1 MRRAI
6 MMVIM
11 SLTVVFMTRAVTP
24 DSIPSPY
31 VDTRY
36 GFALSIGAGGL
47 ITGSARDAPVYT
59 VGKLSDFLG
68 EFRLSIFWNPL
79 KHWGLNLDYGE
90 LFSNKYIPS
99 PGIEDFGLTS
109 GYEMPS
115 GDYERYGGVSYITLA
130 PVYRIVISRVML
142 SGEIGFGF
150 SDRKYGKHREYFGKN
165 RESNEL
171 RRLDVLLDHGSLFT
185 MTPRVSAWYI
195 FGHHFGLR
203 LTAGFLVQTGSSTLT
218 TTLTDPYRKKE
229 LQTRQYKIPGV
240 TAFTAEIGFVLCF
253 NSRKKSKH

>member
-68 EFRLSIFWNPL
+68 EFVL
-79 KHWGLNLDYGE
+79 
-90 LFSNKYIPS
+90 
-99 PGIEDFGLTS
+99 
-109 GYEMPS
+109 
-115 GDYERYGGVSYITLA
+115 V
-130 PVYRIVISRVML
+130 
-142 SGEIGFGF
+142 
-150 SDRKYGKHREYFGKN
+150 YFGI
-165 RESNEL
+165 
-171 RRLDVLLDHGSLFT
+171 H
-185 MTPRVSAWYI
+185 
-195 FGHHFGLR
+195 
-203 LTAGFLVQTGSSTLT
+203 
-218 TTLTDPYRKKE
+218 
-229 LQTRQYKIPGV
+229 
-240 TAFTAEIGFVLCF
+240 
-253 NSRKKSKH
+253 